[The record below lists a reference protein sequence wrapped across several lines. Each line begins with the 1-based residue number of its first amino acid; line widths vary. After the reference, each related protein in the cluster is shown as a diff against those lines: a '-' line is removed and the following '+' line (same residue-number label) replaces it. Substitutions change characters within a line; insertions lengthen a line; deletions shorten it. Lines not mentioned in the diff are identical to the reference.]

1 MSSILTNSSAMVA
14 LQTLRGVNKGLAQT
28 QSEISTGKS
37 VATAKDNSAVW
48 AISKVM
54 ESDVQGFK
62 AISNSL
68 ATGQAMVGVARTAT
82 ESITDLLNNIKTK
95 VVAAQDPSADTSK
108 LQDETDQLIQQV
120 NTVVNAAQFNGVN
133 LISSG
138 TDQSVLGS
146 LDRSGGAVT
155 PSTITVA
162 AQNLSTGASGAAS
175 ATLADGGGTQTFTIG
190 STNADEASVVALGG
204 GDAAIDLSTVAT
216 GETLRVTIGDQ
227 NFSYTVTDDDVA
239 PGNNANDIALT
250 NIRSQINSA
259 GITGLT
265 ADYDPS
271 SDGVLTFNN
280 AGTDASDTAIT
291 VRVSAAG
298 TGGLSGLGDGVSTRL
313 DVTSGAALADIET
326 MISTS
331 IDAAAAF
338 GATQSR
344 LETQSEFV
352 TNLTDALNTGIGAL
366 VDADM
371 EATSARLQAL
381 QVQQQLATQ
390 SLSIANQQ
398 PQNILSL
405 FR

>member
-1 MSSILTNSSAMVA
+1 MSSILTNTSAMVA

-54 ESDVQGFK
+54 ESDVRGFK
-62 AISNSL
+62 SISDSL

-82 ESITDLLNNIKTK
+82 ESITDLLDNIKTK
-95 VVAAQDPSADTSK
+95 VTAAQDPSADTGK

-120 NTVVNAAQFNGVN
+120 NSILNAAQFNGVN
-133 LISSG
+133 LING
-138 TDQSVLGS
+138 GGNQSVLGS
-146 LDRSGGAVT
+146 LDRNGGAVT
-155 PSTITVA
+155 ASTIAVA
-162 AQNLSTGASGAAS
+162 EQNLSTGAAAAAA

-190 STNADEASVVALGG
+190 TTNADEASVVVLGAG
-204 GDAAIDLSTVAT
+204 NAAIDLGTIAE
-216 GETLRVTIGDQ
+216 GETLRVTIGEQ
-227 NFSYTVTDDDVA
+227 NFSYQVTAEDVA
-239 PGNNANDIALT
+239 AGNDANDIALS
-250 NIRSQINSA
+250 NIRGQINEA
-259 GITGLT
+259 GIVGLT
-265 ADYDPS
+265 ANYDPAAP
-271 SDGVLTFNN
+271 GVLTFNN
-280 AGTDASDTAIT
+280 AGAGAADTAIT
-291 VRVSAAG
+291 VRVSAPG
-298 TGGLSGLGDGVSTRL
+298 TGGLAGLGDGSATRL
-313 DVTSGAALADIET
+313 DVTSATALADIEE

-338 GATQSR
+338 GAIQAR

-352 TNLTDALNTGIGAL
+352 SNLTDALNTGIGAL

-371 EATSARLQAL
+371 EAASARLQAL